1 MKATSILTIG
11 CAAIA
16 LSVTSCTNFGSPN
29 TYNMNEIGGVQET
42 YYGTVTSVETVK
54 IQANNA
60 NAGTGVGAV
69 AGGLTGAMFGGGNA
83 KYATAAGGAIIGAIA
98 GNQID
103 KAVNNTTGQRITV
116 RLNQT
121 RNGTRNYTVVQP
133 VGKINPTYVGQ
144 QVRVIIGN
152 TGSRVLAY

>member
-60 NAGTGVGAV
+60 NAGTRRGC
-69 AGGLTGAMFGGGNA
+69 GGRRSHRSH
-83 KYATAAGGAIIGAIA
+83 
-98 GNQID
+98 
-103 KAVNNTTGQRITV
+103 VRRRQR
-116 RLNQT
+116 
-121 RNGTRNYTVVQP
+121 
-133 VGKINPTYVGQ
+133 
-144 QVRVIIGN
+144 QVRYGGRGVPSSAPFRA
-152 TGSRVLAY
+152 TRLTRP

>member
-133 VGKINPTYVGQ
+133 VGKNNPIYVGQ
-144 QVRVIIGN
+144 QDRVIIVN
-152 TGSRVLAY
+152 TGSRVLAI

>member
-1 MKATSILTIG
+1 MKATTILAIS

-16 LSVTSCTNFGSPN
+16 LPLTSCTNFGSPN
-29 TYNMNEIGGVQET
+29 AYNLNEIGGAQET
-42 YYGTVTSVETVK
+42 YYGTVTNVEIVK
-54 IQANNA
+54 IQANSA
-60 NAGTGVGAV
+60 NTGTAMGAV
-69 AGGLTGAMFGGGNA
+69 AGGLTGAMLGGGNA
-83 KYATAAGGAIIGAIA
+83 KFATAAGGTLIGGLI

-103 KAVNNTTGQRITV
+103 KGVNNTTGERITV

-133 VGKINPTYVGQ
+133 ASKNNPIQVGQ
-144 QVRVIIGN
+144 QVRVIIGT

>member
-69 AGGLTGAMFGGGNA
+69 AGSHSAIQPYLRHDFRHLT
-83 KYATAAGGAIIGAIA
+83 
-98 GNQID
+98 
-103 KAVNNTTGQRITV
+103 R
-116 RLNQT
+116 R
-121 RNGTRNYTVVQP
+121 R
-133 VGKINPTYVGQ
+133 
-144 QVRVIIGN
+144 
-152 TGSRVLAY
+152 SC

>member
-83 KYATAAGGAIIGAIA
+83 KYATAAGGAIILSLIH
-98 GNQID
+98 ISEP
-103 KAVNNTTGQRITV
+103 
-116 RLNQT
+116 T
-121 RNGTRNYTVVQP
+121 RP
-133 VGKINPTYVGQ
+133 
-144 QVRVIIGN
+144 
-152 TGSRVLAY
+152 

>member
-116 RLNQT
+116 RLNQM

-133 VGKINPTYVGQ
+133 VGKNNPIYDGQ

>member
-1 MKATSILTIG
+1 MYKR
-11 CAAIA
+11 
-16 LSVTSCTNFGSPN
+16 
-29 TYNMNEIGGVQET
+29 Q
-42 YYGTVTSVETVK
+42 
-54 IQANNA
+54 
-60 NAGTGVGAV
+60 GVGAV

-133 VGKINPTYVGQ
+133 VGKNNPIYVGQ

-152 TGSRVLAY
+152 AGSRVLAY

>member
-133 VGKINPTYVGQ
+133 VSKNNPIYVGQ